1 MELFDKH
8 YNCYYQVVRHILEE
22 AKASPITRRRM
33 DELSGEYGFGES
45 ALTILPKLLQ
55 GQWPLLKPAG
65 DGKWLNV
72 CSPALPPPLTR
83 LQKSWLKSLLFDP
96 RIRLFLT
103 DEEFSRVSCI
113 LADTQALYRREDFHY
128 FDRYL
133 DGDDYSSP
141 KYRSNFRTILEAFRQ
156 NKALAVT
163 YRSRN
168 NAPSQHI
175 TAPCQL
181 QYSPKDDKFRLCC
194 LNLRRGTFSL
204 NTVLN
209 LSRIESCSL
218 SSQNIPSHASS
229 MRFRPIHPCR
239 EPVLLEISGERN
251 SLERCMLHFANYEK
265 RTQYSEEQNT
275 WLCSIYYDMAD
286 ETELLITILSFGP
299 VVRVLG
305 PEPFLKQIKHR
316 VRRQHELLYSNLDY
330 SPSPSVSS
338 TTNK

>member
-22 AKASPITRRRM
+22 AQASPITRRRM
-33 DELSGEYGFGES
+33 EELSGEYGYGES

-55 GQWPLLKPAG
+55 GQWPLLKPEEG
-65 DGKWLNV
+65 GKWSGI
-72 CSPALPPPLTR
+72 CSPPINAPLTK
-83 LQKSWLKSLLFDP
+83 LQKSWLKSLLLDP

-103 DEEFSRVSCI
+103 DEEFNQASLI
-113 LADTQALYRREDFHY
+113 LDGADPLYRLEDFHY

-141 KYRSNFRTILEAFRQ
+141 RYRANFRTILEALRQ
-156 NKALAVT
+156 NKALKVT
-163 YRSRN
+163 YRNRN
-168 NAPSQHI
+168 DVLCEHL
-175 TAPCQL
+175 TAPYQL

-194 LNLRRGTFSL
+194 LNFRRNSFSL

-209 LSRIESCSL
+209 LNRIEALSL
-218 SSQNIPSHASS
+218 SDKSIPSRAAS
-229 MRFRPIHPCR
+229 MRFRPIRPCR

-265 RTQYSEEQNT
+265 RTQYCEERNT

-305 PEPFLKQIKHR
+305 PEPFLKQVRHR
-316 VRRQHELLYSNLDY
+316 VRRQHELLYCNLE
-330 SPSPSVSS
+330 
-338 TTNK
+338 